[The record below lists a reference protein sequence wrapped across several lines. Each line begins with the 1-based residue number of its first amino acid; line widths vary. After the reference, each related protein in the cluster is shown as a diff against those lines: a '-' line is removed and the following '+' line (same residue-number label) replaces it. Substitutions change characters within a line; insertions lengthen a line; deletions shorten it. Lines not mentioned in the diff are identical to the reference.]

1 MKRSAFF
8 EKTII
13 LTVSNILTGTFAF
26 IFSILLSR
34 EIGPKGMGIY
44 QLVMPVYT
52 MFLFFT
58 GGGVTVSLSKIA
70 AEKKAS
76 GKLNELYRTVRI
88 TCIFEIIWSLII
100 TAIVFLLAKFLS
112 NNILSD
118 GRTYYAIL
126 AFCPALV
133 IISLSS
139 VFKGAYYGLQ
149 RVVEPALIDVVEKII
164 RIAIMY
170 PLVSMTA
177 NKGIELS
184 AASAVFALSS
194 AELASLILF
203 YICYKNYVKKNPGY
217 GSCDNNF
224 QLGFNVLK
232 LAIPLAINGILSTVF
247 STINTIL
254 IPKRLQVAGIPYEEA
269 LALFGK
275 LQGMALSIAFFPTVI
290 LGALSVI
297 LIPSI
302 SEAVTF
308 RKNHIINHRLNL
320 AIRIASITA
329 FSSTAIIFAMPYM
342 IGEFFY
348 KDATVGELLKIL
360 SPGLPLV
367 YILITSFAI
376 LNGLGRQKN
385 ILINST
391 LTSICDMVLLYTL
404 LAIPILNIKGYA
416 ITFIV
421 SAILGIIINFI
432 VIKRSF
438 DFNLNIYGC
447 VILPLLCS
455 IFLYILIT
463 CFLVYLKNIP
473 LIIFLSYS
481 IFLLTYLPL
490 YSLSRNRHK

>member
-13 LTVSNILTGTFAF
+13 LTISNILTGTFAF

-44 QLVMPVYT
+44 QLVMPLYT
-52 MFLFFT
+52 MFLFIT

-76 GKLNELYRTVRI
+76 GRLNELYRTVKI
-88 TCIFEIIWSLII
+88 TCVFEIIWSLII
-100 TAIVFLLAKFLS
+100 TAVVLLISKFLS

-118 GRTYYAIL
+118 SRTFYAIL

-149 RVVEPALIDVVEKII
+149 RVVEPAIIDVVEKIV

-170 PLVSMTA
+170 PLVSITA
-177 NKGIELS
+177 SKGIELS
-184 AASAVFALSS
+184 AASAIFALSS
-194 AELASLILF
+194 AELASCILF
-203 YICYKNYVKKNPGY
+203 FICYRNYVRKNPGY
-217 GSCDNNF
+217 GKCDNNF
-224 QLGFNVLK
+224 QLGFNVFK

-247 STINTIL
+247 STINTLL

-269 LALFGK
+269 LGLFGK

-302 SEAVTF
+302 SEAVTSK
-308 RKNHIINHRLNL
+308 KNHVINHRLNL
-320 AIRIASITA
+320 AIRVASITA
-329 FSSTAIIFAMPYM
+329 FSSTAIIFSMPYG

-348 KDATVGELLKIL
+348 KDATVGELLKVL
-360 SPGLPLV
+360 SPGIPLV
-367 YILITSFAI
+367 YILFTSFAI
-376 LNGLGRQKN
+376 LNGLGKQKN

-391 LTSICDMVLLYTL
+391 ITSICDMILLYIL

-416 ITFIV
+416 ITFII
-421 SAILGIIINFI
+421 SAILGIVINFI

-438 DFNLNIYGC
+438 NFSLNIYGC
-447 VILPLLCS
+447 IILPLLCS
-455 IFLYILIT
+455 VFLYIIISS
-463 CFLVYLKNIP
+463 FLVQLKNVPI
-473 LIIFLSYS
+473 IIFLSYS

-490 YSLSRNRHK
+490 YRLSNNKNK